1 MREIMVQARSSSLA
15 GPRLPPPRGE
25 GLDTCLQAH
34 FAGIPANQSYCRS
47 KPRSRIRVL
56 LLAVSAL
63 RNQRAPGTCPLSAAE
78 GGDGNTVRA

>member
-34 FAGIPANQSYCRS
+34 FAGIPTVAERCH
-47 KPRSRIRVL
+47 
-56 LLAVSAL
+56 AVS
-63 RNQRAPGTCPLSAAE
+63 
-78 GGDGNTVRA
+78 